1 MNFRWITKKQVWLVA
16 IVLIV
21 VALLI
26 DLNTRISTLRY
37 LTNQKVTLESDVVR
51 LQSTLEAVSEKI
63 DYADSDTAVEEWAR
77 QQGLMMKDGDH
88 VILPLQVTAAAT
100 PSPTS
105 APTAMPTPVEN
116 WQVWRDLLFK

>member
-105 APTAMPTPVEN
+105 APTVMPTPVEN